1 MFKRR
6 KTQREYDR
14 KMKNKMMATGGV
26 MSASFAAMQIVST
39 VSPTVVHAQTKQD
52 EFIDSIAPFAQQ
64 LAHENDLYASVMIA
78 QAILESGWGESAL
91 SAKPNHNLFGVKGAF
106 NGQSTTMNTAEN
118 TPDGTVY
125 YIDAAFRKYPSYK
138 ESLQDYISVLK
149 GTQFYR
155 GAWKSNT
162 SSYQDATAYLTGR
175 YATAVNYNTVLNNII
190 AQYNLT
196 RFDTPHTV
204 TTLTTNSTQATQVST
219 PSTASKTYTVKSG
232 DSVWGISMAHGIS
245 MDDLRAWNNIQ
256 NNLIHPGQVLKVSNG
271 TTPQLAVTQP
281 TTVVTPAP
289 VVEDVAFRSAT
300 PAQVAKTYT
309 VKSGDSVW
317 GISMA
322 HGISMDDLRVWN
334 NIQNNLIHPG
344 QVLKVSNGTTPT
356 VAQSV
361 TPTPV
366 VETTATRSATSATQV
381 AKTYT
386 VKSGDS
392 VWGISMAHGISMDD
406 LRVWNNIQNN
416 LIHPGQVLKVS
427 NGTTPT
433 VAQSVTPAPV
443 VGDVAFR
450 SATSAQVAKTYTVQS
465 GDSVW
470 GISMEYGIS
479 MDDLRVW
486 NNIKNNLIHPGQ
498 VLKVSNGTT
507 TTVSSTTSSTVTN
520 ENTYTVKSGDSVWG
534 ISMAHGISMD
544 DLRTLNNIQ
553 NNLIHP
559 GQVLKIK

>member
-91 SAKPNHNLFGVKGAF
+91 SARPNHNLFGVKGAF

-204 TTLTTNSTQATQVST
+204 TTPTPNSTQTTQIST

-271 TTPQLAVTQP
+271 TTPQLVVTQP

-317 GISMA
+317 GISME
-322 HGISMDDLRVWN
+322 HGISMDDLRAWN
-334 NIQNNLIHPG
+334 NIHNNLIHPG

-356 VAQSV
+356 VAQAT

-366 VETTATRSATSATQV
+366 VETPATRS
-381 AKTYT
+381 
-386 VKSGDS
+386 
-392 VWGISMAHGISMDD
+392 
-406 LRVWNNIQNN
+406 
-416 LIHPGQVLKVS
+416 
-427 NGTTPT
+427 
-433 VAQSVTPAPV
+433 VTPN
-443 VGDVAFR
+443 
-450 SATSAQVAKTYTVQS
+450 QVAKTYTVQS

-507 TTVSSTTSSTVTN
+507 TTVSSTTPSTVTT